1 MKSLALITNV
11 DDMPQL
17 LKRLRATFEF
27 TTGLIAKLKISKN
40 LSDDIN
46 VIFTNPNNLKFP
58 FDKTKISFFPNLQ
71 AIVICIYRNSSY

>member
-17 LKRLRATFEF
+17 LKRLESDFRVHYRPDCKAEDFE
-27 TTGLIAKLKISKN
+27 N

-46 VIFTNPNNLKFP
+46 VIFTNPNNL
-58 FDKTKISFFPNLQ
+58 
-71 AIVICIYRNSSY
+71 